1 MTEFE
6 KKLKIRHEKR
16 MKYKADPEKLRMRL
30 ERDKMLMDKEY
41 DMAATYGVDM
51 EPWNNIPR
59 KPRKLHFWRRIIAFI
74 IVVLLVFLFTIIARV
89 YFLSGPYPGWPNPEG
104 LRSVETILWRG
115 KDGFEYNLCRCD
127 GEKYIIITGIG
138 DYVGETDITI
148 PGTIAGYKVKAI
160 GEGAFKNNTDL
171 VTVKIEE
178 GVEEIREEAFY
189 GCSSIKTVHFP
200 GTLNR
205 MDKTSFEGTKI
216 QVVHYNGSKEKYSYL
231 FSYCGFK
238 ELSKD
243 CIIVCNDGE
252 FQP

>member
-6 KKLKIRHEKR
+6 RKLKIRHEKR
-16 MKYKADPEKLRMRL
+16 MKYKADPEKIRMKL
-30 ERDKMLMDKEY
+30 ERDKMLKEKEY
-41 DMAATYGVDM
+41 DMATTYGVDM

-89 YFLSGPYPGWPNPEG
+89 YFLSGPYPGGPIPEG
-104 LRSVETILWRG
+104 LRSIETVLWRG

-178 GVEEIREEAFY
+178 GVEEIREKAFY
-189 GCSSIKTVHFP
+189 GCSSLTAVYFP
-200 GTLNR
+200 GTINR
-205 MDKTSFEGTKI
+205 TDKTSFEGTKI
-216 QVVHYNGSKEKYSYL
+216 QVVHYNGSKERYSKL
-231 FSYCGFK
+231 FSYYGFK

-252 FQP
+252 FQR